1 MNAHCACVV
10 LLFIWM
16 FWRYFFFFVYSTPH
30 LGNECERNIQLVLSA
45 EWIKFTMQ
53 VAAHFGAADH
63 SFCVSMTMQLS
74 FAVMSPYSPLPLTT
88 SIQSV
93 IFCRRI
99 YAYYSCRSIEMERRN
114 LNRQILCSVNAEE
127 FPFRWETLSSIHFF
141 FFCRTSFRMTN
152 TYWCGV
158 LHPTTA
164 RDRSI
169 EQQTASEQIIIALGK
184 YEICSNEAACDRR
197 WINCIHFGGR
207 SFGPHTAASLV
218 FSFTRLNA
226 LNIDRGH
233 GIWHGPGVDVGGSRQ
248 GQMPRSNALIHCS
261 WYSYFCVCVAGCVFE
276 NMKIWITV
284 LEKFEKYSDALL
296 SNVAVA
302 TTVLANRPNQKPVEF
317 YIQYNS
323 MQPGS
328 SKPRR
333 IWRVAQLTWH
343 SRNTDWPYA
352 TKNAPRTARPIKMFV
367 YVLDFIDLNFSFSF
381 FSASI
386 LFNSIEQVICTAM
399 QFVFIFSF
407 LLFACMHTLA

>member
-1 MNAHCACVV
+1 MRSWTRIVRVSCCCSSECSED
-10 LLFIWM
+10 I
-16 FWRYFFFFVYSTPH
+16 FFFFVYSTPH

-302 TTVLANRPNQKPVEF
+302 TTVLANRPNQNQSSS
-317 YIQYNS
+317 IYNIIRCS
-323 MQPGS
+323 QAAANRGAYEELRNWHGTVATRTGHTPQ
-328 SKPRR
+328 KTHH
-333 IWRVAQLTWH
+333 AQL
-343 SRNTDWPYA
+343 
-352 TKNAPRTARPIKMFV
+352 ARSKCLCMF
-367 YVLDFIDLNFSFSF
+367 
-381 FSASI
+381 
-386 LFNSIEQVICTAM
+386 
-399 QFVFIFSF
+399 
-407 LLFACMHTLA
+407 